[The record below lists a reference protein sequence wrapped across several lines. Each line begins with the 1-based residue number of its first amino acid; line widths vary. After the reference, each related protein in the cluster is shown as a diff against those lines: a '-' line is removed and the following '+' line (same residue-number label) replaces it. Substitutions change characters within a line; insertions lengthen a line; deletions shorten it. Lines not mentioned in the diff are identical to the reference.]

1 MQLRDLTMVFSS
13 FASMAAGVFL
23 PGLAGPLEA
32 MPRLMLMVMLY
43 LSFLAV
49 GAGALWDELRAM
61 PGIDCRLTV
70 LRLLALPLFVFA
82 VFRLIMPEFSLGAL
96 LLGAAPVGVMAAVFS
111 LMLGANTA
119 LILVG
124 NILTSL
130 LLPLS
135 LPLLLSCTDGVLRA
149 LGRGG
154 LDLPENFSLGGMTIS
169 LCITI
174 LLPFAA
180 AMVTRVLPR
189 LAGGILRRQFP
200 LLTTAIVISNLG
212 IFSNYAG
219 VLRQSPALILHALL
233 ASCLLC
239 VVMTV
244 AALPATRGM
253 PRQVRLAFLISFGV
267 INNILL
273 MIVSNEFFTV
283 NEALMGAAY
292 LVPLYILLFY
302 YRYCSRTPAP
312 AR

>member
-61 PGIDCRLTV
+61 PGIVCRLTV

-130 LLPLS
+130 LLPL
-135 LPLLLSCTDGVLRA
+135 LLSCTDGVLRT
-149 LGRGG
+149 LGTGG

-180 AMVTRVLPR
+180 AMVTRALPR
-189 LAGGILRRQFP
+189 LAGDILRRQFP